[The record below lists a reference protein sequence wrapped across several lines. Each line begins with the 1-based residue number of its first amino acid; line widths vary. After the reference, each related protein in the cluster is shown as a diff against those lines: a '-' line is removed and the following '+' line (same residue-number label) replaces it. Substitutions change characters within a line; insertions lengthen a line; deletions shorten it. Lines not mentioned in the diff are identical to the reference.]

1 MFHCIW
7 VSHLYSSVHG
17 HVRCFHVLPI
27 VNSATM
33 NTELDVSFGA
43 MFLSVYMPRRG
54 ITGAY
59 GSSIFSFLRSLHT
72 VLYSGYEVK
81 WKSLS
86 HVRLFVTPQTIQYM
100 EFSRPEYWS
109 GWPFPSPGDLPNPG
123 IETQVSRI
131 AVGFFTSWTT
141 GKPIVAVPIYI
152 STSIL
157 FTLSPAF
164 IVCRFFD
171 DGLLFYFFQCGKV
184 QKFQMYKRL
193 KILQWT
199 LRYPLPVSCDWH
211 FACMYL
217 SHFSPSLEGKVSI
230 MDFISFTVLV
240 PFRFSILSVKFCF
253 SNNWYISKFISVFQL
268 IGIKLLII
276 SSLHGLQDL
285 QWCLVFIPDN
295 GDFSEFINF
304 ISLFKEHVTLMIILY
319 CNFIS
324 FFLLLFL
331 LSLGYFFLESFL
343 RYVVHWFWAFLL
355 F

>member
-72 VLYSGYEVK
+72 VLYSGYKVK

-157 FTLSPAF
+157 FTVSPAF
-164 IVCRFFD
+164 IVCRFFWWWPFI
-171 DGLLFYFFQCGKV
+171 LFFSVWKGSKVSNV
-184 QKFQMYKRL
+184 QKIENSSVNSQVPSTCELWLAFCLYVFV
-193 KILQWT
+193 T
-199 LRYPLPVSCDWH
+199 
-211 FACMYL
+211 FL
-217 SHFSPSLEGKVSI
+217 S
-230 MDFISFTVLV
+230 
-240 PFRFSILSVKFCF
+240 
-253 SNNWYISKFISVFQL
+253 
-268 IGIKLLII
+268 
-276 SSLHGLQDL
+276 
-285 QWCLVFIPDN
+285 IPW
-295 GDFSEFINF
+295 G
-304 ISLFKEHVTLMIILY
+304 
-319 CNFIS
+319 
-324 FFLLLFL
+324 
-331 LSLGYFFLESFL
+331 
-343 RYVVHWFWAFLL
+343 
-355 F
+355 